1 MLQNTR
7 AAAFIVSELL
17 RENQQRRKITPP
29 PSLPSLR
36 LGLRAYQFCDDNG
49 PEANLSLLNEQEL
62 KGLPT
67 INLITEIGL

>member
-17 RENQQRRKITPP
+17 RENQQRRKTPP
-29 PSLPSLR
+29 PPLPSLR

-62 KGLPT
+62 KELPT

>member
-17 RENQQRRKITPP
+17 RENQQRRKITSPP
-29 PSLPSLR
+29 FPSLR

-49 PEANLSLLNEQEL
+49 PEPNLSLLNEQEL
-62 KGLPT
+62 KGLTT

>member
-29 PSLPSLR
+29 LPSLR

>member
-29 PSLPSLR
+29 PLPSLR